1 MKENKYD
8 DNIFFQKYSQM
19 SRSQQGLAG
28 AGEWETLR
36 KLLPDFKDKRV
47 LDLGCGYGWHCIY
60 AMEHGASSVVGV
72 DISHKMLEVAKEKT
86 HFPQV
91 EYKCCAIEDV
101 EFPEESFDVILSSL
115 AFHYVA
121 DYEILVKKIYRILKS
136 GGKLVFTVEHPV
148 FTAYGTQ
155 DWHYICTFAMPY
167 YDFRL
172 FSNCN
177 TKISEKSET
186 AKSWAT
192 FCCSGTYK

>member
-1 MKENKYD
+1 MLNYVEYGKENKYD
-8 DNIFFQKYSQM
+8 DDIFFQKYSQM

-101 EFPEESFDVILSSL
+101 EFPEESFDVILDVIVTSSMSEDGYL
-115 AFHYVA
+115 PVKNYLGSGKTIAFIGSSGVGKSTLINRLIG
-121 DYEILVKKIYRILKS
+121 ENIL
-136 GGKLVFTVEHPV
+136 
-148 FTAYGTQ
+148 
-155 DWHYICTFAMPY
+155 
-167 YDFRL
+167 
-172 FSNCN
+172 
-177 TKISEKSET
+177 ET
-186 AKSWAT
+186 NGLRNDDKGRHT
-192 FCCSGTYK
+192 TTRREMFIIGH

>member
-1 MKENKYD
+1 MLNYVEYGKENKYD
-8 DNIFFQKYSQM
+8 DDIFFQKYSQM

-121 DYEILVKKIYRILKS
+121 DCNGVQREHNKKLNNGLPILHKVPPKRDYGRYFCIMAEKGGTSHGGLTEKLSPFFHAKKQE
-136 GGKLVFTVEHPV
+136 VN
-148 FTAYGTQ
+148 AYG
-155 DWHYICTFAMPY
+155 
-167 YDFRL
+167 R
-172 FSNCN
+172 
-177 TKISEKSET
+177 
-186 AKSWAT
+186 
-192 FCCSGTYK
+192 

>member
-121 DYEILVKKIYRILKS
+121 DYEILVKKIYTSNPQLCAS
-136 GGKLVFTVEHPV
+136 YYELVVEVNVIPL
-148 FTAYGTQ
+148 A
-155 DWHYICTFAMPY
+155 
-167 YDFRL
+167 L
-172 FSNCN
+172 FQLPCGQQA
-177 TKISEKSET
+177 IGEQCIQLVCRVEVIGL
-186 AKSWAT
+186 ARV
-192 FCCSGTYK
+192 

>member
-121 DYEILVKKIYRILKS
+121 DYEILVKKIYTSNPQPIGFSGILLAKRQNSFYCTYFLHNRNVADTKS
-136 GGKLVFTVEHPV
+136 
-148 FTAYGTQ
+148 
-155 DWHYICTFAMPY
+155 PY
-167 YDFRL
+167 PIKRL
-172 FSNCN
+172 EVIRWFNQ
-177 TKISEKSET
+177 KSM
-186 AKSWAT
+186 AFNQSL
-192 FCCSGTYK
+192 S

>member
-121 DYEILVKKIYRILKS
+121 DYEILVKN
-136 GGKLVFTVEHPV
+136 T
-148 FTAYGTQ
+148 TQ
-155 DWHYICTFAMPY
+155 RCG
-167 YDFRL
+167 DFFENRRL
-172 FSNCN
+172 DLLFPKPAAIPLHLHDND
-177 TKISEKSET
+177 
-186 AKSWAT
+186 
-192 FCCSGTYK
+192 

>member
-1 MKENKYD
+1 MLNYVEYGKENKYD
-8 DNIFFQKYSQM
+8 DDIFFQKYSQM

-121 DYEILVKKIYRILKS
+121 DCNGVQREHNKKLNNGLPILHKVPPKRDYGRYFCIMAEKGGTSHGGLTEKLSLFFHAKKQE
-136 GGKLVFTVEHPV
+136 VN
-148 FTAYGTQ
+148 AYG
-155 DWHYICTFAMPY
+155 
-167 YDFRL
+167 R
-172 FSNCN
+172 
-177 TKISEKSET
+177 
-186 AKSWAT
+186 
-192 FCCSGTYK
+192 